1 MGFVMH
7 RQRVV
12 AIVCATVLGSV
23 VLAQPGRGGSQWL
36 TAQADA
42 QRTSWIRSD
51 DKISVDA
58 LAKPG
63 FALQWTRKLDNQP
76 RGALGLTQGVT
87 ASGVTLFVPMSVV
100 AGSSNT
106 VYGVD
111 NDLGYV
117 VWKRQFDAA
126 SPNPTPA
133 CPGGIAAGATRI
145 VSVTPATPTPNP
157 FGGGGGRGVVG
168 YRSLLGE
175 PGAGVPVEGRAGGPG
190 RAAAPAPPAAGRG
203 APPPGV
209 EQGAARGAAPA
220 APPIPAARGGQTA
233 DRIPGAP
240 RMEEGGRGNFGFL
253 FRPSGVAYVVS
264 GDGMLHVVGLPSG
277 KDLQKPAAFLPANAK
292 WSSPIAVDTTMYA
305 ATSGNCGGA
314 PDGVWAIDLDSDA
327 KPVTSWKTN
336 GGGVVGAVAFTSDG
350 TLIAAIGPGPAA
362 GDGKANAIVA
372 LEPKTLRLKDWFTQ
386 PGAEF
391 VTGPTILRRGDK
403 ELVAAATK
411 DGRVLLLDAAALG
424 GGDHGSPL
432 AASKPVFGAG
442 AAIGA
447 PALAT
452 WQGADSW
459 ILVPVSGKLAADAGA
474 TNGAIAAGVVVALKL
489 TDAAGG
495 PALAPG
501 WVSHDLT
508 APATPV
514 IVNGVV
520 FALATG
526 AAAAGRGGAAVLR
539 AYDGGTGKELW
550 NSGKAMPTAASPGS
564 MWSGL
569 GQIYVGARDGSLYA
583 FGFNDERR

>member
-1 MGFVMH
+1 MMRSQRFVLSILA
-7 RQRVV
+7 V
-12 AIVCATVLGSV
+12 ALGSV
-23 VLAQPGRGGSQWL
+23 AFAQPGRGGSQWL
-36 TAQADA
+36 TAFADA

-51 DKISVDA
+51 DKISVAA
-58 LAKPG
+58 LSKPG

-76 RGALGLTQGVT
+76 RGPFGLAQGVT

-145 VSVTPATPTPNP
+145 VSLMPATPTASP
-157 FGGGGGRGVVG
+157 FGGGGRGAVG

-190 RAAAPAPPAAGRG
+190 RGAAPAPPPAGR
-203 APPPGV
+203 AALPPGV

-220 APPIPAARGGQTA
+220 PPPIPAARGGQTG

-277 KDLQKPAAFLPANAK
+277 KDMQKPAPFLPANAK
-292 WSSPIAVDTTMYA
+292 WSPPIAVETTMYA
-305 ATSGNCGGA
+305 ATSGSCGGA

-350 TLIAAIGPGPAA
+350 TLIAAIGPGKTT

-372 LEPKTLRLKDWFTQ
+372 LEAKTLRLKDWYTQ
-386 PGAEF
+386 PDAEF

-403 ELVAAATK
+403 ELVAAATR

-424 GGDHGSPL
+424 GADHGKVLS
-432 AASKPVFGAG
+432 ASKPALAVGG
-442 AAIGA
+442 SISA

-452 WQGADSW
+452 WQGTDSW
-459 ILVPVSGKLAADAGA
+459 ILVPVSGKLAAGTSAA
-474 TNGAIAAGVVVALKL
+474 NGAISAGAVVALKL
-489 TDAAGG
+489 TDAGG
-495 PALAPG
+495 GLSLEPG
-501 WVSHDLT
+501 WVSHDLV
-508 APATPV
+508 APATPA

-526 AAAAGRGGAAVLR
+526 ASATGRGGAAVLR
-539 AYDGGTGKELW
+539 AYDGSTGKELW
-550 NSGKAMPTAASPGS
+550 SSGKAMTTPASPGS

-583 FGFNDERR
+583 FGFDDERR